1 MVSRTLGCRSHRDLL
16 VEGRGEQVVRESRT
30 LKILD

>member
-1 MVSRTLGCRSHRDLL
+1 MVSRMLGCRSHRDLL
-16 VEGRGEQVVRESRT
+16 VEGPGAQVVRESGK